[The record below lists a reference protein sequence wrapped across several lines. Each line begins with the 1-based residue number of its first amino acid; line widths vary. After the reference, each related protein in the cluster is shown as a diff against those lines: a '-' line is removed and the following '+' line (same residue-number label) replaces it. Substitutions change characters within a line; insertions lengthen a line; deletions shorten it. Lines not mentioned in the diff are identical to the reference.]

1 MSRKVKFGSV
11 EVSVDGEKLKVG
23 DIAPDFSAIDNEL
36 NEYSSKEDDGK
47 IKLISVIP
55 SIDTSVCEIQ
65 TSMFTKARENL
76 SDDVSLI
83 TISNDLP
90 FAQARF
96 LEEKEISNNKFVS
109 DYIHHDF
116 SKKYSTLINELQLL
130 NRSVFVVDKDNKI
143 VYAEYLEQN
152 TDLPDYEKAIEVVK
166 SLEN

>member
-1 MSRKVKFGSV
+1 MSRKIKFGSV
-11 EVSVDGEKLKVG
+11 DVSVDGEKLKVG
-23 DIAPDFSAIDNEL
+23 DIAPDFLAIDKDL

-65 TSMFTKARENL
+65 TTMFSKAKEGL
-76 SDDVSLI
+76 SDEVSLI

-96 LEEKEISNNKFVS
+96 LEEKEMTNNKFVS

-116 SKKYSTLINELQLL
+116 SKKYSTLINELKLL
-130 NRSVFVVDKDNKI
+130 NRSVFVVDKNNKI
-143 VYAEYLEQN
+143 VYAEYLDQN